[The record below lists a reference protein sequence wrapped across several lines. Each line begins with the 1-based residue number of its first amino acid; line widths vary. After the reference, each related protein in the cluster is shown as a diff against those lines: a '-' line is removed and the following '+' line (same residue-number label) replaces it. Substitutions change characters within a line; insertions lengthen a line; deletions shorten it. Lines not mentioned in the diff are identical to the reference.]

1 MRVLIVA
8 ESVHDWHC
16 CQHEYVQAI
25 VAGDEV
31 EILALEPALQAHLR
45 RAETPY
51 LNSLHYFGKLG
62 HENVLLASR
71 EMLAVARE
79 HFDLCDE
86 LGLSNGYRNLLMFHL
101 RFFIHYLL
109 FLDEVISRC
118 VEQHRPQ
125 LILAPE
131 RRTGRLLSQSEATYE
146 QHLAIMA
153 ERVAMVSGVAYRG
166 YKVQWR
172 LSAQLSALWRRIGRG
187 GLRTLSSLVIDSGLA
202 AARMRAR
209 DVVLVNSR
217 RYCLGDLV
225 RRLQGAGTAFQ
236 PMYLNEPRLSAFMS
250 FLTAG
255 SRRPLFLGAPWT
267 QLRRASR
274 QAFKHTM
281 HCALSGAAAWIAGR
295 REVFRY
301 RDVDVND
308 LAVAYLTKAGPSLL
322 RDLHVQTH
330 ALAKLFD
337 AGRPKAVLAQ
347 HALGWCYQLGEI
359 AAYRHVP
366 GLLISHGSHV
376 PAATAPAAIEWEEH
390 GLALTHTGYEYVA
403 VQSPMAEAY
412 YAQRPTHSRLIRTG
426 PLLFRASEYSEPER
440 HSLRLRLL
448 PGTAAK
454 HIVMHAGTPKGRQSR
469 RLHVYET
476 VDEYIENINM
486 LIRAMAQMG
495 AEYHLIVRFR
505 ETPDLKLADLQT
517 LLEPAG
523 CYTICTAGSFDQ
535 YLAISDL
542 LISYSSTTIDEALF
556 SYVPVVLFDPEAR
569 YKHIPGASNVC
580 DSGAV
585 SDDVCFYA
593 TSETA
598 LQRAIRHVC
607 ERTPAKDDGAAAL
620 WRRYR
625 YPAALDGLRQ
635 ALSLT
640 SEPAA

>member
-1 MRVLIVA
+1 MA
-8 ESVHDWHC
+8 ESVHDWHGC
-16 CQHEYVQAI
+16 RHEYVQAI
-25 VAGDEV
+25 AAGDEV
-31 EILALEPALQAHLR
+31 KILALEPALQAYLC
-45 RAETPY
+45 RAGLPF
-51 LNSLHYFGKLG
+51 LNSLNCFGKVG
-62 HENVLLASR
+62 HENVLLSSR

-79 HFDLCDE
+79 HFDLRDE
-86 LGLSNGYRNLLMFHL
+86 LGLSDGYRNLLMFHL

-109 FLDEVISRC
+109 FLDEVISCC
-118 VEQHRPQ
+118 VEQCRPQ
-125 LILAPE
+125 LILAPV
-131 RRTGRLLSQSEATYE
+131 RRAGWLVSQSEAAYE
-146 QHLAIMA
+146 QHLASMA
-153 ERVAMVSGVAYRG
+153 ERIARVSGLAYRG
-166 YKVQWR
+166 YGAQWR
-172 LSAQLSALWRRIGRG
+172 LSAQLGALWQRIGRV

-202 AARMRAR
+202 AARMRAY
-209 DVVLVNSR
+209 DVVLVSSR
-217 RYCLGDLV
+217 RYHLGDLV
-225 RRLQGAGTAFQ
+225 RQLQNDGAAFQ
-236 PMYLNEPRLSAFMS
+236 PMYLNEPRLSAFKS
-250 FLTAG
+250 FFTAG
-255 SRRPLFLGAPWT
+255 SQHPLSLGAPWT
-267 QLRRASR
+267 RLRRASL

-281 HCALSGAAAWIAGR
+281 HCALSGAAVGIAGR

-301 RDVDVND
+301 RDVDVSD
-308 LAVAYLTKAGPSLL
+308 LAVAYLAKAGPSLL

-359 AAYRHVP
+359 AARRHVP

-376 PAATAPAAIEWEEH
+376 PSESASAAIEWEEH

-412 YAQRPTHSRLIRTG
+412 YAQRPAHSRLIRTG
-426 PLLFRASEYSEPER
+426 PLLFRVSKYSGSQR
-440 HSLRLRLL
+440 HNLRLRLL

-454 HIVMHAGTPKGRQSR
+454 YIVMHAGTPKGRQSR

-476 VDEYIENINM
+476 VDEYIENINI
-486 LIRAMAQMG
+486 LIRVMAQMG

-505 ETPDLKLADLQT
+505 EIPDLNLADLQS
-517 LLEPAG
+517 LLESSS

-580 DSGAV
+580 DRGEV
-585 SDDVCFYA
+585 SDDVCLYA
-593 TSETA
+593 TSETS

-607 ERTPAKDDGAAAL
+607 ERAPAKDDGEAAL
-620 WRRYR
+620 WRCYR
-625 YPAALDGLRQ
+625 YPAALDELRQ
-635 ALSLT
+635 ALSLAR
-640 SEPAA
+640 EPGA